1 MLIKFAEILL
11 SWFFEYEL
19 IMKNNYSNPLLVN
32 IYLSDLVDE
41 KCFVC
46 KSSSLLC
53 LGLIIRCT
61 VISLLYCHTT
71 Y

>member
-19 IMKNNYSNPLLVN
+19 FMNYNYSNPLLVN
-32 IYLSDLVDE
+32 IYRSGLVDE
-41 KCFVC
+41 

-53 LGLIIRCT
+53 LGLIIHCT
-61 VISLLYCHTT
+61 VIAVLFAF
-71 Y
+71 